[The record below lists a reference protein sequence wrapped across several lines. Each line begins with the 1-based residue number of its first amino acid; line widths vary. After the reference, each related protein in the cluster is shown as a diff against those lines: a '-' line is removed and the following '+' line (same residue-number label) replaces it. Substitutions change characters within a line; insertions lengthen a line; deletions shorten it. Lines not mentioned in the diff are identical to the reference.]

1 MRTRCLWSV
10 AAAIVLGGSGF
21 TAQAGPTPKLKV
33 SLDAIPEESP
43 SASPAATQAT
53 PTASATP
60 RPALLPVVAFQ
71 KLISFL
77 PKPPEGWTAENPA
90 GSQTDLEVFLL
101 STASR
106 TYQKGDDE
114 NAQVATVTI
123 IDAGGHKGYLD
134 AITSQWKATGSTV
147 NSIDKPV
154 QIDDMPGFEH
164 VTAVPKAVSLSV
176 IVGKRFFVQIDLV
189 NLEPK
194 DARDWLKK
202 MDLKGLAALNTEH

>member
-10 AAAIVLGGSGF
+10 AAAIIFGGGCF

-33 SLDAIPEESP
+33 SLEAIPEESP
-43 SASPAATQAT
+43 SATAT
-53 PTASATP
+53 PTPAASATP

-77 PKPPEGWTAENPA
+77 PKPPEGWTAENPS

-123 IDAGGHKGYLD
+123 IDAGGHKGYLE
-134 AITSQWKATGSTV
+134 AITSQWKATGGTL
-147 NSIDKPV
+147 NAIDKSV

-194 DARDWLKK
+194 DARDWLKR
-202 MDLKGLAALNTEH
+202 MDLKGLAALNN